1 MVKLIALL
9 GNKGTLYRQTR
20 HNYGWLFGDALVD
33 HIGTT
38 LSWQEKF
45 HGSWCKCMISNL
57 PIILLK
63 PMTFMNESGRSIG
76 EACRYFNIAS
86 EEILVI
92 HDDIELSFGM
102 LKLQA
107 GGGLAGHNGLKST
120 MTQLG
125 SDRFIRLRLGIGR
138 PIHGDVAS
146 FVLSRFS
153 AEEEMKVPLVMQK
166 GIGILESFLSQKCR
180 PELLPIQENIP

>member
-9 GNKGTLYRQTR
+9 GNKGILYRQTR
-20 HNYGWLFGDALVD
+20 HNYGWMFGEALSD
-33 HIGTT
+33 HLGTP

-45 HGSWCKCMISNL
+45 HGVWCKCMISNL

-76 EACRYFNIAS
+76 EASRYFNIGS

-92 HDDIELSFGM
+92 HDDIELSFGTV
-102 LKLQA
+102 KLQA

-120 MTQLG
+120 MAQIG
-125 SDRFIRLRLGIGR
+125 SDHFLRFRLGIGR
-138 PIHGDVAS
+138 PTHGDVAS
-146 FVLSRFS
+146 FVLNRFS
-153 AEEEMKVPLVMQK
+153 AEEEMKVPLVMQQ
-166 GIGILESFLSQKCR
+166 GIRILESFLSQKCR
-180 PELLPIQENIP
+180 PELLPIQEKIP